1 MTGEEEDAEFE
12 MVQIGENV
20 TNIVRGKVTGTVMQ
34 FEQIDGDVSVA
45 DGIVIHGRKP
55 SED

>member
-12 MVQIGENV
+12 IVQIGENV

-34 FEQIDGDVSVA
+34 FEQIDGDISVGE
-45 DGIVIHGRKP
+45 GIVIRGRKP
-55 SED
+55 LED